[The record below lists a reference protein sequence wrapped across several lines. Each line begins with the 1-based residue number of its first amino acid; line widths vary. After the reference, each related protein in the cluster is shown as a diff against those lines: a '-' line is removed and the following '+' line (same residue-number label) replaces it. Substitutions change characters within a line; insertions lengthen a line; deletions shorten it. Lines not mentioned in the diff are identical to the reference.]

1 MVRRTGDE
9 SAPSGAAVMVVSPC
23 YCAERQAAPALVL
36 FSMCVSRRR
45 TVLPV
50 VSSLE

>member
-9 SAPSGAAVMVVSPC
+9 SAPSGAAVMVVSPHH
-23 YCAERQAAPALVL
+23 CAERQAAPALVL
-36 FSMCVSRRR
+36 FSVCVSRRR

-50 VSSLE
+50 MSALE